1 MAEAKTRPTRSSVA
15 GFLAKVTDPT
25 RRADCRTVA
34 DLMEKATGERPT
46 MWGTAIVGFG
56 RYNQKYA
63 SGGSAEWPIIA
74 FSPRKTDL
82 TLYIMP
88 GLLDDF
94 PELAAKL
101 GKFKTGKTCLYLKR
115 LSDVDTKV
123 LDQVIRKSVAA
134 MEPQRL
140 RR

>member
-15 GFLAKVTDPT
+15 GFLAKVGDPT

-34 DLMEKATGERPT
+34 DMMEKATGEAPT
-46 MWGTAIVGFG
+46 MWGTDIVGFG
-56 RYNQKYA
+56 RYDQKYA
-63 SGGSAEWPIIA
+63 NGRSAEWPIIA

-123 LDQVIRKSVAA
+123 LDQVIRKSVEA
-134 MEPQRL
+134 MEPQRS
-140 RR
+140 RS

>member
-1 MAEAKTRPTRSSVA
+1 MAEPKTRPTKSSVA
-15 GFLAKVTDPT
+15 AFLAKVADPV
-25 RRADCRTVA
+25 RRADCRAVA
-34 DLMEKATGERPT
+34 DLMEKATGEAPT
-46 MWGTAIVGFG
+46 MWGTDIVGFG
-56 RYNQKYA
+56 RYRQNYA
-63 SGGSAEWPIIA
+63 SGSSAEWPIIA

-123 LDQVIRKSVAA
+123 LEQVIRKSVAA
-134 MEPQRL
+134 MEPQRIGP
-140 RR
+140 